1 MSSLKEAVAEQK
13 ERLVVEAGKAMAKK
27 AIDDLTLTPEERA
40 AREAE
45 VAASRSQQM
54 VKVIIG
60 GVVALIVVVVGL
72 RLAFALW
79 KLLLLVGVVGAI
91 GAGVW
96 FTFKPQLTAW
106 QQRRLAERTARE
118 LERTA
123 QARAEAEANAARAA
137 QQKLDDELAR
147 LKRQL

>member
-1 MSSLKEAVAEQK
+1 MSSLKDVVTEQK

-27 AIDDLTLTPEERA
+27 AIDDLTLSPEARA
-40 AREAE
+40 ARDAEAS
-45 VAASRSQQM
+45 ALRSKQI
-54 VKVIIG
+54 VKLVLG
-60 GVVALIVVVVGL
+60 GVVAVFVVVVGL

-79 KLLLLVGVVGAI
+79 KLFLLVGIVGAV
-91 GAGVW
+91 GAGAW

-106 QQRRLAERTARE
+106 QQRRLAERNARE

-123 QARAEAEANAARAA
+123 SARAEAEANTARAA

>member
-1 MSSLKEAVAEQK
+1 MSSLKEAVSEQK
-13 ERLVVEAGKAMAKK
+13 ERLVLEAGKAMAKK
-27 AIDDLTLTPEERA
+27 AIDDLTLSPQERA
-40 AREAE
+40 ARDAD
-45 VAASRSQQM
+45 AAAARSKQI
-54 VKVIIG
+54 VKVVIG

-79 KLLLLVGVVGAI
+79 KLFLLVGIVGAV

-106 QQRRLAERTARE
+106 QQRRLAEQNARE
-118 LERTA
+118 LQRTA
-123 QARAEAEANAARAA
+123 ASRAHAEAHAARAA
-137 QQKLDDELAR
+137 QQKLDDDLAR